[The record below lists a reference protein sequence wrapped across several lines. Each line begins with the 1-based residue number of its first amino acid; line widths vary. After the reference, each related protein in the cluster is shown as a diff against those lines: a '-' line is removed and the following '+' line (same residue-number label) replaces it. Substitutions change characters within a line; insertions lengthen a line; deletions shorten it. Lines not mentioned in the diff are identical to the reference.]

1 MTPESNTRPNTRQE
15 AVKVGTPDMLRPKI
29 MDNKAMHARE
39 GFLPSLQQLL
49 RTPKARLVSG
59 RTIKGKRE
67 PFS

>member
-1 MTPESNTRPNTRQE
+1 MTPGRK
-15 AVKVGTPDMLRPKI
+15 AVEMGTPDMLRPKF
-29 MDNKAMHARE
+29 MNNKAVQARE

-59 RTIKGKRE
+59 GTIKRKRE